1 MKISEKTQKIY
12 KYIQDNNL
20 ENYYLSMRTEQAFDD
35 PSEGICVA
43 RYDKNKKP
51 NVEYF
56 SVDEFMN
63 HFKIS

>member
-1 MKISEKTQKIY
+1 
-12 KYIQDNNL
+12 
-20 ENYYLSMRTEQAFDD
+20 MRTEQAFDD

-43 RYDKNKKP
+43 KYDKNKKP

-63 HFKIS
+63 YFKIS